1 VLGNISLKKKIHEVQ
16 MPDRICLLLQFGC
29 ILKRLGSYNEEMT
42 LIAGADT
49 SGNLLYVSLLVG
61 DSEDIQKMHSVHGRK
76 RIHMSEIKS
85 RKEKEAIVTSFKV
98 VGNVFCACMR
108 IDRIRIIQRIEGNRG
123 LNPIRKIKLENRY
136 NYALRK
142 KISDILE
149 NFLIENKHTLETIEF
164 QVDSDLQKS
173 FRSVGL
179 NCCDKGK
186 AHELAD
192 VIGWANNGG
201 MTIPKVSEFD
211 CVKDIENLTVK
222 GA

>member
-1 VLGNISLKKKIHEVQ
+1 
-16 MPDRICLLLQFGC
+16 
-29 ILKRLGSYNEEMT
+29 MT

-61 DSEDIQKMHSVHGRK
+61 DSEDIQRMHNVHGRK

-85 RKEKEAIVTSFKV
+85 RKEKEAIVSSFNV
-98 VGNVFCACMR
+98 VGNVFCACLK
-108 IDRIRIIQRIEGNRG
+108 IDRIRVIQRIEGNRG
-123 LNPIRKIKLENRY
+123 MNPVRKNKIENKY

-142 KISDILE
+142 KISDIIGD
-149 NFLIENKHTLETIEF
+149 FLIGNGHTMETIEF
-164 QVDSDLQKS
+164 QVDTDLQKS

-179 NCCDKGK
+179 NCSIKGK

-201 MTIPKVSEFD
+201 MVIPKVCEFD
-211 CVKDIENLTVK
+211 CVKEIEGLTIK